1 MPHHHFNHQ
10 QYLYTNISHAHGAPA
25 HLKQQVFTKLLLNLT
40 CCGLQKQQREETDRD
55 CTLHDGCQEN
65 SDSHTDYIYQ
75 GRKVKVHREREEVGY
90 RDGQL
95 VEGLRSVCARG
106 VTGVCRAT
114 GTLHVQAA
122 DSFFFFLAGGCSSGL
137 IISAQELALSSIAN
151 SLNSSLTIYIT

>member
-1 MPHHHFNHQ
+1 M
-10 QYLYTNISHAHGAPA
+10 
-25 HLKQQVFTKLLLNLT
+25 
-40 CCGLQKQQREETDRD
+40 
-55 CTLHDGCQEN
+55 
-65 SDSHTDYIYQ
+65 
-75 GRKVKVHREREEVGY
+75 HREREEVGY

-106 VTGVCRAT
+106 VTGVYRAT

-137 IISAQELALSSIAN
+137 VISAQELALSSVAN